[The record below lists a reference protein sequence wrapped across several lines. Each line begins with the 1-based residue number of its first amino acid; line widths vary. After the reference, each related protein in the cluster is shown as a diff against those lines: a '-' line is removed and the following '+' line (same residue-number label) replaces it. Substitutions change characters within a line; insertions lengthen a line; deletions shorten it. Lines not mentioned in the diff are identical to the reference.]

1 MSDYTHHRRHLCIAK
16 LLLTAVLLL
25 FVACDDNAVLAPK
38 NFTTCAPIPVA
49 RASASVF
56 VMDDF
61 AYVLAGRDVRSAYL
75 KDMWKYDTQRDKWQ
89 QLSDVPFKGR
99 AKGVAGVVN
108 GKAYFGLGFN
118 GHVYDDTCYLRDFWM
133 FDPNT
138 ESWSRKADFPNNRT
152 GVAASFV
159 DGAYIYVLFGFYDYF
174 TTDVYRFNTATE
186 HWEEIKWGDL
196 TSRAGAVACKAGN
209 RFFAGTG
216 YNTSNLNDWYEYMPQ
231 SNEWKKKKPMPDKGR
246 VFATA
251 AAVDNKIFVLGG
263 RLFGGTET
271 RQHFYDCIYEY
282 DVDKNSWTKGSE
294 LPAGGRENL
303 ISFTLNN
310 AVYFGLGQNE
320 KGEILNDMYRW
331 VEK

>member
-1 MSDYTHHRRHLCIAK
+1 MFDNTPSCRHVCVAM

-25 FVACDDNAVLAPK
+25 FNSCDESAVLNPK
-38 NFTTCAPIPVA
+38 NFSTCSPIPVA

-56 VMDDF
+56 VLDDF
-61 AYVLAGRDVRSAYL
+61 AFVLAGRDASFTYL
-75 KDMWKYDTQRDKWQ
+75 KDMWKYDTHRDEWQ
-89 QLSDVPFKGR
+89 QLPDVPFKGR

-118 GHVYDDTCYLRDFWM
+118 GQAYNDTSYLRDFWM
-133 FDPNT
+133 FDPNA
-138 ESWSRKADFPNNRT
+138 ESWTRKADFPNNRS

-159 DGAYIYVLFGFYDYF
+159 DGVYLYVLFGFYDYF
-174 TTDVYRFNTATE
+174 STDVYRYNTATE
-186 HWEEIKWGDL
+186 RWEEMMWGDL
-196 TSRAGAVACKAGN
+196 TSRVGAVACSACN
-209 RFFAGTG
+209 RFFVGTG
-216 YNTSNLNDWYEYMPQ
+216 YNTGNLNDWYEYLPL
-231 SNEWKKKKPMPDKGR
+231 SNEWMKRKSMPDKGR
-246 VFATA
+246 VFGSAI
-251 AAVDNKIFVLGG
+251 AVDEKIFVLGG

-282 DVDKNSWTKGSE
+282 DINKNSWTKDSK

-310 AVYFGLGQNE
+310 VVYFGLGQNE

-331 VEK
+331 EEK